1 MGRAARIGVA
11 VGAALVLALAFGV
24 AFWAYHPDYQVLF
37 SEVSSADAA
46 AMTAELDRTK
56 TPYQLADG
64 GNTILVPKDLVYK
77 TRLKL
82 MGKDLPLHGAVG
94 FEVFNNADFGM
105 TDFVQKVNYQRA
117 IQGEL
122 TRTILSIDDVQ
133 SARVHLAVP
142 EQGMFKKAVV
152 KSKASVTLVMKPG
165 RALAPEQIAGIQR
178 LVAASVP
185 DVLASDVT
193 VLDQHGIAL
202 TRVAPADGA
211 MDSGL
216 AQLDSRR
223 SVEDYLL
230 RKVTQV
236 LDRTFGPGGAIASV
250 DVSLNLDQ
258 SRVTTEDVLP
268 AKNASGDG
276 NPTGVVVRERQ
287 TVRDAGGAAAGG
299 REGQGG
305 NASVVESD
313 YQVGRRIEH
322 LVTAP
327 GSTRRLTIAVV
338 VRKPLTDAQA
348 EKLKELIG
356 LATGLDSHRGDAIAV
371 VSMDRFATPVESV
384 PGSQGAP
391 SVSAE
396 TDAMTSTATAPTT
409 ASASTGALASAAAST
424 STSSST
430 STPASTSATVS
441 TSSSPMSP
449 STRQPSTKSQPTNTF
464 AIASA
469 SDSKPVA
476 SWGIKPN
483 NLSTAVIVTS
493 VAVMGLL
500 ALLVITIGGPRF
512 SRWLRSLIFTRKL
525 GPQARPGRR
534 LTAAERERMLA
545 EVRQWIAQANHAA
558 VPQGTPK

>member
-1 MGRAARIGVA
+1 VNGFVTAWNGMGRSARIGVV
-11 VGAALVLALAFGV
+11 VGATLVLALAFGV

-37 SEVSSADAA
+37 AEVTSADAA

-64 GNTILVPKDLVYK
+64 GNTILVPRDLVYK

-122 TRTILSIDDVQ
+122 TRTILSIEDVQ
-133 SARVHLAVP
+133 SARVHLAIP
-142 EQGMFKKAVV
+142 EQGMFKKAAV

-165 RALAPEQIAGIQR
+165 HTLAPEQIAGIQR

-185 DVLASDVT
+185 DVLANDVT

-202 TRVAPADGA
+202 TRVAAVDGA

-287 TVRDAGGAAAGG
+287 TVRDTGGAAPGAHD
-299 REGQGG
+299 GQSG

-348 EKLKELIG
+348 EKLK
-356 LATGLDSHRGDAIAV
+356 DAIAV
-371 VSMDRFATPVESV
+371 VSIDRFATPVETEPASLE
-384 PGSQGAP
+384 A
-391 SVSAE
+391 SANGMGL
-396 TDAMTSTATAPTT
+396 DAMT
-409 ASASTGALASAAAST
+409 AAASK
-424 STSSST
+424 SAASKSASPGSSAMVSGSASVT
-430 STPASTSATVS
+430 GAGQVTPGHAKPGDATSAAVVV
-441 TSSSPMSP
+441 M
-449 STRQPSTKSQPTNTF
+449 
-464 AIASA
+464 AV
-469 SDSKPVA
+469 VA
-476 SWGIKPN
+476 A
-483 NLSTAVIVTS
+483 T
-493 VAVMGLL
+493 L
-500 ALLVITIGGPRF
+500 ALFMVAIGGLKIR
-512 SRWLRSLIFTRKL
+512 RWIRSLRSSRQGGAEALQ
-525 GPQARPGRR
+525 GQR
-534 LTAAERERMLA
+534 LTPAERERMLA
-545 EVRQWIAQANHAA
+545 EVRQWIAQAKHPA
-558 VPQGTPK
+558 VPLGSPK

>member
-1 MGRAARIGVA
+1 MGRTARIGVL
-11 VGAALVLALAFGV
+11 VGAALVLASALGV

-37 SEVSSADAA
+37 AEVSSADAA
-46 AMTAELDRTK
+46 AMTAELERTK

-82 MGKDLPLHGAVG
+82 MSKDLPLHGAVG

-122 TRTILSIDDVQ
+122 TRTILSIEDVQ

-142 EQGMFKKAVV
+142 EQGMFKKALV
-152 KSKASVTLVMKPG
+152 KSHASVTLVMKPG

-185 DVLASDVT
+185 DVLTSDVT

-216 AQLDSRR
+216 GQLDARR
-223 SVEDYLL
+223 SLEEYLL

-236 LDRTFGPGGAIASV
+236 LDRTFGPGGAMASV

-268 AKNASGDG
+268 AKSASGDG
-276 NPTGVVVRERQ
+276 SPTGVVVRERQ
-287 TVRDAGGAAAGG
+287 TVRDAGGAASGG
-299 REGQGG
+299 REAQSG

-371 VSMDRFATPVESV
+371 MSMDRFASPVESV
-384 PGSQGAP
+384 PASQGAASP
-391 SVSAE
+391 LAEADAMASAA
-396 TDAMTSTATAPTT
+396 TGSSTGPASTNAMTSSRIAASST
-409 ASASTGALASAAAST
+409 ASPNTASSNMRSADGNLRA
-424 STSSST
+424 
-430 STPASTSATVS
+430 
-441 TSSSPMSP
+441 
-449 STRQPSTKSQPTNTF
+449 
-464 AIASA
+464 
-469 SDSKPVA
+469 SKPA
-476 SWGIKPN
+476 DHWRLK
-483 NLSTAVIVTS
+483 LSDLSPLVLVVGAVSVVVT
-493 VAVMGLL
+493 GLL
-500 ALLVITIGGPRF
+500 AFLVVAIGG
-512 SRWLRSLIFTRKL
+512 SRLRRLLRPLRSLRSPGFPRDSN
-525 GPQARPGRR
+525 ARAIQGQR
-534 LTAAERERMLA
+534 LSLVERERMLA
-545 EVRQWIAQANHAA
+545 DVRQWIAQAKPTA
-558 VPQGTPK
+558 VPEGNQR